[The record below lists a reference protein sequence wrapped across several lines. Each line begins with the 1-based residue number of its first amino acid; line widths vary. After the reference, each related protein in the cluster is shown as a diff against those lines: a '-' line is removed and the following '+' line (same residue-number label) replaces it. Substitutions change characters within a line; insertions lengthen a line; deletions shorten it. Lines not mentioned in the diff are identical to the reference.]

1 MSGDTLA
8 LKLVLTPVLIAAASL
23 AGRRWGQAVGGWLVG
38 LPLTSGPV
46 AFFLALDHGADF
58 AAAAAFGSL
67 AGAIAEAAF
76 CLAYGWTAGR
86 GWPLA
91 LTAACGAFAIA
102 AGALQRLSLGMLALA
117 AVVVVALTATLR
129 ATPRPVATAAP
140 SAPPRWDIPA
150 RMLVT
155 TALVVGLTELA
166 PVLGPRLSGVLAT
179 FPVYAA
185 ILTVFAHR
193 AGAAP
198 AVLVLRGLLLGLFS
212 FAGFFLVL
220 GGLIDRL
227 GIAGGFA
234 AATAA
239 ALAIQAASLNLVL
252 APGSVERPALGG
264 CGPTSS

>member
-1 MSGDTLA
+1 VAGDTLV
-8 LKLVLTPVLIAAASL
+8 LKLVLTPGLIAAATL
-23 AGRRWGQAVGGWLVG
+23 ASRRWGQAVGGWLVG

-46 AFFLALDHGADF
+46 AFFLALEHGTGF

-76 CLAYGWTAGR
+76 CLAYRWSAVR

-91 LTAACGAFAIA
+91 LAAACAAFAVV
-102 AGALQRLSLGMLALA
+102 AGVLQGLRLGLFALA
-117 AVVVVALTATLR
+117 AIVVFVLLLSLRGLPGRAAGDATG
-129 ATPRPVATAAP
+129 V
-140 SAPPRWDIPA
+140 PPRWDIPA
-150 RMLVT
+150 RMVIT
-155 TALVVGLTELA
+155 TALVVALTETA

-198 AVLVLRGLLLGLFS
+198 AAIQVLRGLLVGLLS
-212 FAGFFLVL
+212 FAGFFVAL
-220 GGLIDRL
+220 GGLIERL
-227 GIAGGFA
+227 GVAGGFA

-239 ALAIQAASLNLVL
+239 ALAIQGASFVLVR
-252 APGSVERPALGG
+252 APE
-264 CGPTSS
+264 